1 MDIEQFKISKKQ
13 IAAFLVICAG
23 LYFITSSFLMSLGV
37 MVLLII
43 AVNILAL
50 VVYKRRRR
58 ATDDGE
64 ENRRKSRA

>member
-1 MDIEQFKISKKQ
+1 MDVEQFKISKKQ

-23 LYFITSSFLMSLGV
+23 LYLITSSFLISLGV

-43 AVNILAL
+43 AVNAMAL

-58 ATDDGE
+58 IDGDGGE
-64 ENRRKSRA
+64 